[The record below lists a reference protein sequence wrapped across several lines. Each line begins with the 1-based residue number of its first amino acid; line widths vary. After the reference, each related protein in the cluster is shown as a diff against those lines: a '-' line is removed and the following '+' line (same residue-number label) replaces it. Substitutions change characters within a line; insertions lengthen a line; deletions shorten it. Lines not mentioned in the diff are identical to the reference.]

1 MSMTPAGD
9 MANALFLRRQTATLK
24 SDLSRHSQEL
34 TTGKAAD
41 PLRKLRGDTTVLAS
55 LERSRIALDAYK
67 MATTEAELHTAAQQR
82 VLERLRVD
90 AMDTAGQLLN
100 FGTAVPPQ
108 MVDTAGRL
116 AKEAFTDAVN
126 ALNTQVGG
134 RHIFSGVES
143 DKPPLASADDILA
156 ALRTA
161 VEGATNAED
170 MAAAVV
176 AWFDSDDPVAGFMA
190 QAYLPEI
197 TDAKGPVAL
206 SPGERITMTMTA
218 ARPELRDLLSGL
230 AMAALV
236 GLEAEGGQDKLLAGQ
251 PGERAQLLATASI
264 KLAGAPVG
272 VTALAGELGDTEARI
287 EAAKTRNAN
296 ERTALELALNDLISV
311 DSFDA
316 ATRLEETRVRIESLF
331 TLTARLQRMSL
342 TEFLR

>member
-24 SDLSRHSQEL
+24 SALSRHSQEL
-34 TTGKAAD
+34 TTGRAAD
-41 PLRKLRGDTTVLAS
+41 PMRKLRGDTALIAS
-55 LERSRIALDAYK
+55 IERSRIALQAYD
-67 MATTEAELHTAAQQR
+67 MATTEAELHTSTQQR

-90 AMDTAGQLLN
+90 AMDVAGQLLN

-108 MVDTAGRL
+108 MVDTAGRIGL
-116 AKEAFTDAVN
+116 AAFEDAVN

-134 RHIFSGVES
+134 RYIFSGVES
-143 DKPPLASADDILA
+143 DKPALASADDILS
-156 ALRTA
+156 ALRLA
-161 VEGATNAED
+161 VAGATNADDVAQTVFDWFTPGDPDERFMDVAFTLED
-170 MAAAVV
+170 A
-176 AWFDSDDPVAGFMA
+176 
-190 QAYLPEI
+190 
-197 TDAKGPVAL
+197 AKGPVAL
-206 SPGERITMTMTA
+206 SPGERISMTMTA

-230 AMAALV
+230 ALAALV
-236 GLEAEGGQDKLLAGQ
+236 GFDDPGGGDRVLAGQ
-251 PGERAQLLATASI
+251 PGERAQMLATAAVR
-264 KLAGAPVG
+264 LAGAPVG

-316 ATRLEETRVRIESLF
+316 ATKLEETRVRIESLF